1 MEARSIQRALVCY
14 QKCLA
19 AKKSKSIQIIN
30 FVPEQPTVQ
39 VSKVDNCEAI
49 TMTGKKCTFK
59 ALCGTKY
66 CKRHQIIL

>member
-19 AKKSKSIQIIN
+19 AKKSKSIQVIN
-30 FVPEQPTVQ
+30 FVPEHTVQ
-39 VSKVDNCEAI
+39 VSKVDNCEAT
-49 TMTGKKCTFK
+49 TMTGKKCMFK